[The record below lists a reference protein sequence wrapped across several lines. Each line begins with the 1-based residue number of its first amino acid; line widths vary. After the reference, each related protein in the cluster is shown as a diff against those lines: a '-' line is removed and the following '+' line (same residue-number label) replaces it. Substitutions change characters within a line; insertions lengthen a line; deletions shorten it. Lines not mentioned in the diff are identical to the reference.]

1 MKTLRLGSTGEEVK
15 LLQEKLGGLAV
26 DGIFGKLTQA
36 AVVAYQSA
44 NGLVPDGIVGPLTW
58 AKLLEDAPKEPPVG
72 EIRPP
77 DFKQY
82 DPRWRDIMFS
92 NHGDKRQTIGNSG
105 CGPTAMADVVA
116 HWWDAGVTP
125 VEMCKFALDN
135 GYRTPDAG
143 VSGDYF
149 GAVVQHYHGKR
160 VIRTGSIAVAES
172 CLRDGGLVIVCFGP
186 GKWTTGGHF
195 CLIWQLDG
203 NLFRI
208 NDPGSGSERKA
219 TGSYAEV
226 KAQARGFWCI
236 YRRGE

>member
-1 MKTLRLGSTGEEVK
+1 MKTLRYGSTGEDVK
-15 LLQEKLGGLAV
+15 LLQRILGGLDA
-26 DGIFGKLTQA
+26 DGIFGRLTLA
-36 AVVAYQSA
+36 AVVAYQKA
-44 NGLVPDGIVGPLTW
+44 AGLDADGIVGPLTW
-58 AKLLEDAPKEPPVG
+58 AALTAAPAQEVAIES
-72 EIRPP
+72 EIQPP

-82 DPRWRDIMFS
+82 DSRWANVPFTVT
-92 NHGDKRQTIGNSG
+92 GDKTQTIRTSG

-135 GYRTPDAG
+135 GYRTLDAG

-203 NLFRI
+203 NTFRI

-236 YRRGE
+236 YR